1 MSLLGKLEA
10 AKKED
15 VIVYTPYYP
24 KDRQTFLAYA
34 LSLYQ
39 QGNLEGIRCI
49 EGGEGIPFVTSWYIS
64 KLPSELTHCRI
75 QFDGQAEL
83 SYEATLVNSEF
94 IDFLIDVMKISKDK
108 GVVDFPQKFYRKLLK
123 FEE

>member
-1 MSLLGKLEA
+1 MSLLGKLEP

-24 KDRQTFLAYA
+24 KDRQSFLPYA

-39 QGNLEGIRCI
+39 QGNLEGNRYI
-49 EGGEGIPFVTSWYIS
+49 EGGEGVPFVASWYVS
-64 KLPSELTHCRI
+64 KLPSELTRCRI
-75 QFDGQAEL
+75 QFDGQADL
-83 SYEATLVNSEF
+83 SYEATLMNSEF
-94 IDFLIDVMKISKDK
+94 IDYLIDVMKISKDK
-108 GVVDFPQKFYRKLLK
+108 AVVDFPQKFYRKLLK